1 MKNNKT
7 NYLFYV
13 LLITI
18 MGCIVAC
25 GSGADNE
32 ESISSTKNHTSK
44 PSSEIEIKAKES
56 PSVSLPELGVKVE
69 YSDKVKLWG
78 ENCTNDPFYGTVEI
92 PIIDYFNNLEA
103 KSWDVFRNETYSFRD
118 GDKVMRNGPFT
129 TWYFEMFLQ
138 DVSSN
143 VPEKF
148 ESISYGSHPE
158 YFWEDYVNYV
168 VTVCETF
175 HGRDTLR
182 NAVLAHSKLMN
193 WQTDWPGHASKWE
206 SFPYIETGREVIKA
220 PSPSGLEHYTKYI
233 TALYGI
239 IWHHICHL
247 KTRHTIENA
256 RHV

>member
-1 MKNNKT
+1 
-7 NYLFYV
+7 
-13 LLITI
+13 

-92 PIIDYFNNLEA
+92 PIIDYFKDLED
-103 KSWDVFRNETYSFRD
+103 KSWDVARNETYTFRD

-143 VPEKF
+143 VPERK
-148 ESISYGSHPE
+148 ESNIIGKV
-158 YFWEDYVNYV
+158 FFV
-168 VTVCETF
+168 
-175 HGRDTLR
+175 
-182 NAVLAHSKLMN
+182 
-193 WQTDWPGHASKWE
+193 E
-206 SFPYIETGREVIKA
+206 SDPKERE
-220 PSPSGLEHYTKYI
+220 G
-233 TALYGI
+233 
-239 IWHHICHL
+239 
-247 KTRHTIENA
+247 N
-256 RHV
+256 